1 MSEDF
6 FFQNTVL
13 LSFLPM
19 SWVIQSRIAEC
30 HVKRKKSNFGQLV
43 VSMTNA
49 VIGKETKVTVQV
61 IHTFHNE
68 LKYFLK
74 QIFTKYLLNII
85 VQ

>member
-1 MSEDF
+1 
-6 FFQNTVL
+6 
-13 LSFLPM
+13 M

-68 LKYFLK
+68 LKYLLK

>member
-1 MSEDF
+1 MSEGF
-6 FFQNTVL
+6 FLTEHCDSTSVIL
-13 LSFLPM
+13 GFLPM

-30 HVKRKKSNFGQLV
+30 HVNEKKSNFGQLV

-68 LKYFLK
+68 PRSFFK
-74 QIFTKYLLNII
+74 QIFTRYL
-85 VQ
+85 